1 MNYALLPPKTHN
13 IIISTITNIFK
24 ATKKYDLIHSMNNKI
39 PPPIVTLVFG
49 LAIYFSKPLFPD
61 FSNVILNV
69 LSLLLIIVGPL
80 TLISA
85 ARSFKVQETTINPI
99 NIDKA
104 TSLVVSGVFKYSR
117 NPMYLGM
124 VLILLAVSFK
134 FNLIGG
140 IVLTMLFA
148 GYITKFQIIPEE
160 IVMDKLFGDEFEKYK
175 NKTRRWI

>member
-1 MNYALLPPKTHN
+1 MIALKN
-13 IIISTITNIFK
+13 N
-24 ATKKYDLIHSMNNKI
+24 MNNKI
-39 PPPIVTLVFG
+39 PPPIVTLFFG
-49 LAIYFSKPLFPD
+49 LCIYLSRPYFPE
-61 FSNVILNV
+61 FSNLVLNAV
-69 LSLLLIIVGPL
+69 SIISFVVG
-80 TLISA
+80 IFVFA
-85 ARSFKVQETTINPI
+85 AAVSSFKKQKTTVNPI
-99 NIDKA
+99 SIEKA
-104 TSLVVSGVFKYSR
+104 SSLVISGIFKYSR